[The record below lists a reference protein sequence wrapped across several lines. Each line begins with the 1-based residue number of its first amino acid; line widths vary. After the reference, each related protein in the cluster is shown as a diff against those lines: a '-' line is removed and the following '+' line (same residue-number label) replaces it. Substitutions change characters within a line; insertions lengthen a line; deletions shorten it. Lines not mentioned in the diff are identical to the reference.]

1 MRQTDNI
8 DTHNIVTNHITTQP
22 FKVSTANVNDL
33 NNLSKRTK
41 IYNLLKTNKLDLAL
55 LQETH
60 STKITEIQ
68 WKNEWVAMSFWN
80 GGPNHQ
86 TARVA
91 ILFNKKFEGRLQN
104 IENDNTG
111 GILSIFIGPF
121 QINQT
126 IENTSIKI

>member
-1 MRQTDNI
+1 MRQTGNT

-22 FKVSTANVNDL
+22 FKVSTANVNGL

-80 GGPNHQ
+80 AGPNHQ

-91 ILFNKKFEGRLQN
+91 ILFNEKFEGRLQN

-111 GILSIFIGPF
+111 RILSISFVLYKQIF
-121 QINQT
+121 QIIN
-126 IENTSIKI
+126 I